1 MTDTSTSAV
10 ELGAGPSPRSGDRFG
25 WARRPAPGLA
35 LAVLVALAATELGG
49 FVPVV
54 GAPVLGIV
62 LGMVMA
68 GAIVPDERLHDGFA
82 FAAKPVLQASIV
94 VLGAT
99 LSLHQVAV
107 VGLES
112 LPVMLGTL
120 AVALGGAFVL
130 GRVLGVRGDAQ
141 LLIGVGTGICGAS
154 AIAAVTAVVNPR
166 REHVA
171 YAIGTIFTCNVA
183 AVLLFPLLGHAWHL
197 SPHSF
202 GLWAGTAVN
211 DTSSVVA
218 AAYSFSA
225 LAGPYAVVV
234 KLTRTLTLVPIVIA
248 LGIWRTRR
256 AGSGPAAPTR
266 VRLSRIVPLF
276 LFGFLAASA
285 IDTTGVIPAGWQP
298 GITHAGT
305 FLITVAL
312 AGIGLSLRWGDIR
325 GAGPRPLLLGG
336 CLWVLVAVTSLGL
349 QALTHTL

>member
-1 MTDTSTSAV
+1 MTDTSTSAAV
-10 ELGAGPSPRSGDRFG
+10 RDAGPSPRSDDRFG
-25 WARRPAPGLA
+25 RARGIAPGLA

-62 LGMVMA
+62 LGMVVA
-68 GAIVPDERLHDGFA
+68 GVVAPDERLHAGFA

-107 VGLES
+107 VGLSS
-112 LPVMLGTL
+112 LPVLLGTL

-154 AIAAVTAVVNPR
+154 AIAAVTAVVNPKR
-166 REHVA
+166 QDVA

-234 KLTRTLTLVPIVIA
+234 KLTRTLTLVPIVIG

-256 AGSGPAAPTR
+256 AGSGSAHAR
-266 VRLSRIVPLF
+266 VPWRRIVPLF

-285 IDTTGVIPAGWQP
+285 VDTTGVLPAGWQP
-298 GITHAGT
+298 DITHAGT

-312 AGIGLSLRWGDIR
+312 AGIGLSLRWADIR
-325 GAGPRPLLLGG
+325 GTGPRPLLLGG

>member
-1 MTDTSTSAV
+1 MADTSTSAAV
-10 ELGAGPSPRSGDRFG
+10 RDAGPSPRSDGRFA
-25 WARRPAPGLA
+25 WAPGLA
-35 LAVLVALAATELGG
+35 VAVLVALAATELGG

-62 LGMVMA
+62 LGMVLA
-68 GAIVPDERLHDGFA
+68 GVIAPDERLHAGFA

-107 VGLES
+107 VGLGS
-112 LPVMLGTL
+112 LPVLLGTL
-120 AVALGGAFVL
+120 AVALAGAFVL

-154 AIAAVTAVVNPR
+154 AIAAVTAVVNPKR
-166 REHVA
+166 QHVA
-171 YAIGTIFTCNVA
+171 YAIGTIFTYNVA

-234 KLTRTLTLVPIVIA
+234 KLTRTLTLVPIVIG

-256 AGSGPAAPTR
+256 AGSAAHAWVPWR
-266 VRLSRIVPLF
+266 RMVPLF

-285 IDTTGVIPAGWQP
+285 IDTTGVIPPGWQP
-298 GITHAGT
+298 DITHAGT

-325 GAGPRPLLLGG
+325 GTGPRPLLLGG
-336 CLWVLVAVTSLGL
+336 CLWVLVAATSLGL
-349 QALTHTL
+349 QSLTHTL